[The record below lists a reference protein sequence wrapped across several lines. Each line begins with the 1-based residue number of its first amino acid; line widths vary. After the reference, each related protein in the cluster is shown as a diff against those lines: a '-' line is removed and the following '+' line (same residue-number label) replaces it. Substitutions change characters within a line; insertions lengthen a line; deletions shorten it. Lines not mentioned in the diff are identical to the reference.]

1 MTVKDLQDVTKCK
14 IYIVYT
20 DGDGVIRMAK
30 YTGGAPG
37 RQISKIDISRTNLD
51 GYVMA
56 IELED
61 QYE

>member
-1 MTVKDLQDVTKCK
+1 MTLKDLQDVTKCK

-20 DGDGVIRMAK
+20 DGDGVLRTAR

-37 RQISKIDISRTNLD
+37 RQIAKIQITRVNID
-51 GYVMA
+51 GYVLA
-56 IELED
+56 VELEE